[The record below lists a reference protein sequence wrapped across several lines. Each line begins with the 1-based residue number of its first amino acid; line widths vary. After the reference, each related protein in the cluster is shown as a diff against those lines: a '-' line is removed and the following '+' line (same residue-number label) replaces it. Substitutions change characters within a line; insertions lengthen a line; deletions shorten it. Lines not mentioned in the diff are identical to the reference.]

1 MPNSTEKLEI
11 ISTKEEIL
19 LLLKDNPHELLLK
32 NFLSG
37 KSKQTIKAYSD
48 DLNCFKKYLK
58 LKTIDEVPQY
68 LLSLTIGQA
77 NATVISYKN
86 NLLDQGMQSATI
98 NRKLASIR
106 SLVKMG
112 RTFGLINW
120 TLEVRNEKSES
131 YRDTSGP
138 GKVNFQ
144 KMLESVLVQ
153 DNIKSV
159 RDYAILRLLFDLALR
174 ASEIVGLDIDDID
187 LINNEIL
194 VLGKGKKSKIKMSL
208 PIPTK
213 MALEKW
219 LARRSSVT
227 PALFYSFDRS
237 QSSSRLTRV
246 GLYKLIR
253 NIGLDVGIKT
263 RPHGIRHLS
272 ITEACKLVQVLGM
285 PLEEVL
291 DHSRHKNIS
300 TLMIYRDK
308 DRNKQG
314 TIAALVA
321 SSSEN

>member
-1 MPNSTEKLEI
+1 MLNLTEKIEVSISEKENQSTENLHK
-11 ISTKEEIL
+11 
-19 LLLKDNPHELLLK
+19 LLLK

-48 DLNCFKKYLK
+48 DLNCFRKYLN
-58 LKTIDEVPQY
+58 LADIDEVPRY
-68 LLSLTIGQA
+68 LLSLGIGQA

-112 RTFGLINW
+112 RTFGIINW

-138 GKVNFQ
+138 GKNNFQ
-144 KMLESVLVQ
+144 KMLESVLVK
-153 DNIKSV
+153 DNSKAI

-174 ASEIVGLDIDDID
+174 ASEVVGLDIEDID
-187 LINNEIL
+187 LLNNEIL
-194 VLGKGKKSKIKMSL
+194 ILGKGRKNKIKMSL
-208 PIPTK
+208 PTQTK
-213 MALEKW
+213 LALEKW
-219 LARRSSVT
+219 VANRSSVT
-227 PALFYSFDRS
+227 HALFHNLDYS
-237 QSSSRLTRV
+237 QSCSRLTRV

-253 NIGLDVGIKT
+253 KIGLKVGIKT

-272 ITEACKLVQVLGM
+272 ITEACKLVQALGM
-285 PLEEVL
+285 PIEEVL

>member
-1 MPNSTEKLEI
+1 MPNSTEELEI
-11 ISTKEEIL
+11 IPIKEEML
-19 LLLKDNPHELLLK
+19 LQLKNNPHELLLK

-68 LLSLTIGQA
+68 LLTLTIGQA

-86 NLLDQGMQSATI
+86 NLLDQDMQSATI

-120 TLEVRNEKSES
+120 TLEVRNERSEP

-144 KMLESVLVQ
+144 KMLESVMVKN
-153 DNIKSV
+153 NIKSI

-174 ASEIVGLDIDDID
+174 ASEVVGLDVNDID
-187 LINNEIL
+187 LLNNEIL
-194 VLGKGKKSKIKMSL
+194 VLGKGKKNKIKMSL
-208 PIPTK
+208 PIQTK
-213 MALEKW
+213 IALEKW
-219 LARRSSVT
+219 IANRSSVT

-253 NIGLDVGIKT
+253 NIGLNVGIKT